1 MMFNKKKDVEDV
13 LGSEQLP
20 TEPNVAEDN
29 LIRNSET
36 VHLKPS
42 IISEGFEFIG
52 EIRSKGSI
60 TVDGKLKGTISVQS
74 LTIGSTGSVDGNV
87 TADNINVKGELSG
100 QMECRDLVIG
110 GRAVVEGSLTY
121 SNLAIQ
127 RGGIIKGDLKRK

>member
-1 MMFNKKKDVEDV
+1 MFSKKKEKEDV
-13 LGSEQLP
+13 LDSDQVSIVHPEVEETSVRQSE
-20 TEPNVAEDN
+20 A
-29 LIRNSET
+29 
-36 VHLKPS
+36 VHLKPY

-60 TVDGKLKGTISVQS
+60 TVDGKLKGTVSVQS

-87 TADNINVKGELSG
+87 TADNINVKGQLSG
-100 QMECRDLVIG
+100 QIECRDLVIG
-110 GRAVVEGSLTY
+110 GRAVVEGSLSY

>member
-1 MMFNKKKDVEDV
+1 MFSKKIDKEDV
-13 LGSEQLP
+13 PNTDESPLEPVETEVNVIRHSE
-20 TEPNVAEDN
+20 A
-29 LIRNSET
+29 I
-36 VHLKPS
+36 HLKPS

-60 TVDGKLKGTISVQS
+60 TVDGKLKGTVSVQS

-87 TADNINVKGELSG
+87 TADNINVKGQLSG
-100 QMECRDLVIG
+100 QMECKDLVIG
-110 GRAVVEGSLTY
+110 GRAIVEGSLTY

>member
-1 MMFNKKKDVEDV
+1 MFSKKKENEDV
-13 LGSEQLP
+13 LDSEEVSIEHREVEE
-20 TEPNVAEDN
+20 TSV
-29 LIRNSET
+29 RHSEA

-60 TVDGKLKGTISVQS
+60 TVDGKLKGTVSVQS
-74 LTIGSTGSVDGNV
+74 LTIGSSGSVDGNV
-87 TADNINVKGELSG
+87 TADNINVKGQLSG

-110 GRAVVEGSLTY
+110 GRAVVEGSLSY
-121 SNLAIQ
+121 FNLAIQ